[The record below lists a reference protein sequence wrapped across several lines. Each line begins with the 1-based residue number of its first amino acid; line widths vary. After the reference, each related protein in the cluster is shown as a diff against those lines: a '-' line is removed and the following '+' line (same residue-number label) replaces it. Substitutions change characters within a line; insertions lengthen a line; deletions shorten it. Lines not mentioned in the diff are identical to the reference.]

1 VLRLIRFAILFVLT
15 FDDPVACHR
24 CRERGNRSLE
34 KVVLLAAIVGM
45 SDLAVPASRIGTN
58 FELLD
63 SGRPVSRLPG
73 KARAAVVAE
82 LTLARWCIS
91 RM

>member
-1 VLRLIRFAILFVLT
+1 MILSLAIAVGSAAT
-15 FDDPVACHR
+15 GP
-24 CRERGNRSLE
+24 LE

-45 SDLAVPASRIGTN
+45 SDLAVPASWIGTN

-73 KARAAVVAE
+73 R
-82 LTLARWCIS
+82 LARPSWRS
-91 RM
+91 